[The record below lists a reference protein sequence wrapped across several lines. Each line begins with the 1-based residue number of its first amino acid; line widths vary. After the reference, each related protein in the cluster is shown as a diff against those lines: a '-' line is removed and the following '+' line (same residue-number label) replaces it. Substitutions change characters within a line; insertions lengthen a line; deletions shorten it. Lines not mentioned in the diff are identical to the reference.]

1 MTGAGVLTAG
11 TLRNAG
17 STGGSDRL
25 GLGCCENTELNG
37 DWKNVKGV
45 TLGDRVGTKLWVVG
59 AVGGGVAVVK
69 GPRGCS

>member
-1 MTGAGVLTAG
+1 MAAANTGGDAGAGAGVLTAG
-11 TLRNAG
+11 MLRNAG

-45 TLGDRVGTKLWVVG
+45 TLGDRVGTKL
-59 AVGGGVAVVK
+59 
-69 GPRGCS
+69 

>member
-1 MTGAGVLTAG
+1 VLTAG
-11 TLRNAG
+11 MLRNAG

-45 TLGDRVGTKLWVVG
+45 TLDDRVGTKL
-59 AVGGGVAVVK
+59 
-69 GPRGCS
+69 

>member
-1 MTGAGVLTAG
+1 MLTAG

-45 TLGDRVGTKLWVVG
+45 TLGCDRVGTKLCVVA
-59 AVGGGVAVVK
+59 AVGGGAVAVVN
-69 GPRGCS
+69 GPRGCG